1 MKRLCVIIFNF
12 FLMALP
18 GTLLWASE
26 GLDIPKELGKKV
38 DLANLSGINYFFAH
52 WYNGNLWVY
61 AGVVT
66 LLMGLLGLAIALVTD
81 LILKMVGMEIHKIE
95 HHE

>member
-1 MKRLCVIIFNF
+1 LKRFGVIIFNF

-26 GLDIPKELGKKV
+26 GLDIPEELGNKV
-38 DLANLSGINYFFAH
+38 SLANLSGINYFFAH
-52 WYNGNLWVY
+52 MYNNNLWAY

-81 LILKMVGMEIHKIE
+81 VILKMIGMEIHKIE

>member
-26 GLDIPKELGKKV
+26 GLDIPQELGNKV
-38 DLANLSGINYFFAH
+38 SLANLSGINYFFAH
-52 WYNGNLWVY
+52 WYNDNLWAY
-61 AGVVT
+61 AGMVT

-81 LILKMVGMEIHKIE
+81 VILKMIGMEIHKIE